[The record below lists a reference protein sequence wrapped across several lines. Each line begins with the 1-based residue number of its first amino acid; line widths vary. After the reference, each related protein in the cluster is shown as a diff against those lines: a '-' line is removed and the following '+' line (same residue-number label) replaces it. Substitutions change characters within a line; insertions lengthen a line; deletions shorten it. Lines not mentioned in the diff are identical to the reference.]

1 MYKLTEISNYTTDVK
16 FFIFL
21 IADESGPFFVHI
33 LKTFFS
39 AMGGI
44 FILKWPEVL
53 VIGACNGAPYL
64 SCRLKVFQSKVL
76 GFSSWVQFSCIYSKN
91 W

>member
-1 MYKLTEISNYTTDVK
+1 MYKLTEVSNYTTDVK

-33 LKTFFS
+33 LNTFCS
-39 AMGGI
+39 AGGGI
-44 FILKWPEVL
+44 FILKWPKAL

-64 SCRLKVFQSKVL
+64 MQTKSASIKSTRLRLMDSAAL
-76 GFSSWVQFSCIYSKN
+76 
-91 W
+91 